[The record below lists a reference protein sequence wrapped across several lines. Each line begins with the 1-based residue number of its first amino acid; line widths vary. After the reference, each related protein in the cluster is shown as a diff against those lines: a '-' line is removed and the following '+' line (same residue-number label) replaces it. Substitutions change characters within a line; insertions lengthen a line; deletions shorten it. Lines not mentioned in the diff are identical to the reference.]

1 MVAKYAHMKEY
12 EAQIWDRFLRVMPW
26 SPVRVTYDLRLGV
39 GTVLPPETP
48 EWVRRMAYSLST
60 KRVDA
65 VVETRHEVYICEVK
79 QRAGMSALGQLLGYE
94 ALYVSQFKPRRSVVL
109 VLICEVVEPDM
120 ESVYG
125 QYGIQTYLV

>member
-1 MVAKYAHMKEY
+1 
-12 EAQIWDRFLRVMPW
+12 
-26 SPVRVTYDLRLGV
+26 
-39 GTVLPPETP
+39 
-48 EWVRRMAYSLST
+48 MAYSLST

-120 ESVYG
+120 ESVYT